1 MQGYLVFFILICIV
15 IVVGNILREKGFKN
29 LYIKREVSKTK
40 VKIGEK
46 FTVKTT
52 IRNEKKLPISFLY
65 LEEICPNDIVFA
77 GEMNTCEAGYKS
89 VRTAFSIK
97 GNEILKAYCDFKFN
111 KRGVYFFKNTKVSVG
126 DFFGTESDMREFD
139 DLEEVVVYPKPL
151 SFNDV
156 TFNNNSIQGEYVVK
170 RWIFK
175 DPLFIKGIKEYVR
188 GDRMKDIHWNSSAK
202 MGNLMVKDY
211 DFTAEKEVMFI
222 LSTECGTPYWSYI
235 DSNSVEKCIDVTA
248 TLSKYIIEKGIAV
261 GAITNSYV
269 LGMSGMEKN
278 EVKPCTKSLDGLY
291 ELLGRIDYTPKQ
303 ALSELLYDI
312 NRRYKRDGIYIL
324 VCPYLNSDS
333 IGALNSLVKI
343 GVSIKIIDTSADGSI
358 PAIKGI
364 EKIVYDGGKK

>member
-1 MQGYLVFFILICIV
+1 MQGYLVFFILIGIV
-15 IVVGNILREKGFKN
+15 IVVGSILRERGFKN
-29 LYIKREVSKTK
+29 LYIKREVNKTK
-40 VKIGEK
+40 IKIGEK
-46 FTVKTT
+46 FTIKTT
-52 IRNEKKLPISFLY
+52 IKNEKKLPIPFLY
-65 LEEICPNDIVFA
+65 LEEICPNDIVFS
-77 GEMNTCEAGYKS
+77 GEMNTYESGYKS
-89 VRTAFSIK
+89 VCTAFSIK

-111 KRGVYFFKNTKVSVG
+111 KRGVYFFKNTKVSIG

-139 DLEEVVVYPKPL
+139 DLEEIVVYPKPL

-156 TFNNNSIQGEYVVK
+156 TFNNNSIQGEYIVK

-222 LSTECGTPYWSYI
+222 LSTECGTPYWNYI
-235 DSNSVEKCIDVTA
+235 DNKSVDKSIDVTA

-261 GAITNSYV
+261 GAITNSYI

-278 EVKPCTKSLDGLY
+278 EVKPCNKSLDGLY
-291 ELLGRIDYTPKQ
+291 ELLSRMDYLPKQ

-312 NRRYKRDGIYIL
+312 KKGHKKDGIYIL
-324 VCPYLNSDS
+324 VCSYLNGES
-333 IGALNSLVKI
+333 IGALNSLVKA
-343 GVSIKIIDTSADGSI
+343 GLSIKIIDTSRDGNI
-358 PAIKGI
+358 PVIKGI